1 MNRPSAVALAAL
13 LVVAAVVGGCGSSP
27 PSTTSPVTSATAPAS
42 ATPLVTPAGPG
53 AAPTATPGGTN
64 EPPTPGPTPSPVQST
79 TGGPVPTPVPTP
91 ASRFSLTSAAFHANS
106 VIPAKFTCD
115 GRDVSPAMAWTGTP
129 AGTKWLVLLVDD
141 IDAGNFTH
149 WIAYAISPGT
159 TRLSEGAGAA
169 TSAQLAQGT
178 NDFGRV
184 GYGGPCPPSGKHR
197 YVFTLYALAAP
208 LGLDGSPD
216 GATVRAG
223 LAKADILGKASIS
236 ASYSR

>member
-1 MNRPSAVALAAL
+1 MNRRLALAPVAL
-13 LVVAAVVGGCGSSP
+13 LVVAGLVAGCGASP
-27 PSTTSPVTSATAPAS
+27 SPTAS
-42 ATPLVTPAGPG
+42 AVGPTAAVPPTPLVTPAGPG

-79 TGGPVPTPVPTP
+79 TGGPAPTPVPTP
-91 ASRFSLTSAAFHANS
+91 SPRFTLTTTAFHANG

-115 GRDVSPAMAWTGTP
+115 GRDVSPAMAWAGTP